1 MAVDSLRASTWYG
14 RVLLW
19 RLENCCSMKGSLKI
33 VAMLFCCPGKD
44 LLFDFPIHRLLNTSS
59 EAFDTHLA
67 AVEVQRDVLEGRDWL
82 LLRLRALSALVH
94 CMLGLLVEWIGW
106 GRFSWHVAGVQSD
119 SLHRIKEKEE
129 LQKTSCSSIF
139 TTLLNHANMLT
150 SIFSC

>member
-1 MAVDSLRASTWYG
+1 
-14 RVLLW
+14 
-19 RLENCCSMKGSLKI
+19 MKGSVKI
-33 VAMLFCCPGKD
+33 VAMLFCCPRKD
-44 LLFDFPIHRLLNTSS
+44 LFFDFPIRRLLNTSS

-82 LLRLRALSALVH
+82 LLLLRLLRALSALVH
-94 CMLGLLVEWIGW
+94 CMLGLLVEGIGW

-129 LQKTSCSSIF
+129 LQKSSCTIF